1 MQIRNNN
8 DNCWYCKHRM
18 IRKLSTNQIKG
29 KHPPK
34 QRIYIYI
41 NGSIDINHPFLD
53 TYDTLTCQTMCIYIF
68 NTESLKSI

>member
-1 MQIRNNN
+1 MIIAGIANIE
-8 DNCWYCKHRM
+8 WYV
-18 IRKLSTNQIKG
+18 NYQQIKS
-29 KHPPK
+29 KASIPPNSV
-34 QRIYIYI
+34 YIYI